1 MFLVHIKNTWD
12 KMHRINQISLPPSFR
27 IWASSYW
34 SSLVLCVN
42 KQPANRFPVLTFS
55 FSHAILNTEY
65 QTTDH

>member
-1 MFLVHIKNTWD
+1 
-12 KMHRINQISLPPSFR
+12 MHRINQISLPPSFR

-42 KQPANRFPVLTFS
+42 KQPANCFPVLTFS